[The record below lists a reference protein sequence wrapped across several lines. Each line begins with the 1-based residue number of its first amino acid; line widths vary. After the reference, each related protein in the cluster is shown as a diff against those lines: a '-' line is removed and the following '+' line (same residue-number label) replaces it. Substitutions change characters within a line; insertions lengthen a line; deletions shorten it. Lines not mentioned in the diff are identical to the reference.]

1 MSPHSGIG
9 SGSTIDDLLDATLRR
24 LDSIEEKLY
33 PLGRVLA
40 SVGGVRDGALH
51 VDNGTGTCGAGN
63 SDILAVGEGD
73 DALPTDDNSGA
84 LRTDDDSDM
93 PSGGSGSDGDAT
105 TPVIGVAS
113 DDSSLSAD
121 DVLATIGDGTIGAI
135 YGGDLVAIGDGY
147 SITIGGGGN
156 LNTDALRVG
165 DDDNILSVGDL
176 GTDDQCSSDG
186 SGALAAG
193 KANILKST
201 SRPPYGFWRIDDQ
214 QLEI

>member
-1 MSPHSGIG
+1 
-9 SGSTIDDLLDATLRR
+9 
-24 LDSIEEKLY
+24 
-33 PLGRVLA
+33 
-40 SVGGVRDGALH
+40 VGGVRDGALH
-51 VDNGTGTCGAGN
+51 ADNGTDTRGAGN
-63 SDILAVGEGD
+63 GDILAVGEGD
-73 DALPTDDNSGA
+73 DALPTDDNSGT

-93 PSGGSGSDGDAT
+93 PSGGSDGDAT

-113 DDSSLSAD
+113 DDSSLSVD
-121 DVLATIGDGTIGAI
+121 DVLATIGDGTIGTI

-147 SITIGGGGN
+147 SITIGGGDN

-165 DDDNILSVGDL
+165 GDDNILSVGDL
-176 GTDDQCSSDG
+176 GIDDQCSSDG

-193 KANILKST
+193 KASDILKST